1 MNPAPGNTGH
11 TSGVAID
18 LLHELRAVG
27 VTLTP
32 AIDFDG
38 PADAM
43 TDTTLGRIRQHKPAL
58 LRLLVNP
65 YRHTCIEHPER
76 QKACDLLADA
86 YDRDP
91 LACIELAKR
100 WYDAYTVDGDA
111 AACVALQ
118 REAASLVP
126 VCLPLESP

>member
-1 MNPAPGNTGH
+1 MNPAPDNTAH

-18 LLHELRAVG
+18 LLAELHAAG

-43 TDTTLGRIRQHKPAL
+43 TDATLDRIRQHKPAL

-65 YRHTCIEHPER
+65 YRHTCIEHTER
-76 QKACDLLADA
+76 QKVCDLLADA

-91 LACIELAKR
+91 LACMELAKR
-100 WYDAYTVDGDA
+100 WYDVHAAGGDVA
-111 AACVALQ
+111 AW
-118 REAASLVP
+118 ASLNHPHPGEVNP
-126 VCLPLESP
+126 